1 MLMVSVFDGYML
13 VIFGIVV
20 RMCLWKL
27 ITHVNYLRLDLI
39 HLCQTVYVD
48 YD

>member
-1 MLMVSVFDGYML
+1 MLMVSAFDGYML

-20 RMCLWKL
+20 RKC

-39 HLCQTVYVD
+39 HLCQTIYVD